1 MNLNILPWIQTAF
14 KFLADSFL
22 KRTFP
27 QYAVLFEK
35 ADQVLALAVDVVSAA
50 QATGAD
56 GATKKAAASA
66 ELLSKLRANGI
77 DLPGDKDKEICDL
90 VVEVVGQSLKSF
102 FKLS

>member
-1 MNLNILPWIQTAF
+1 MNLNVLPWIQTAF

-35 ADQVLALAVDVVSAA
+35 ADQVLALAVEVVSAA

-56 GATKKAAASA
+56 GAAKKAQASA
-66 ELLSKLRANGI
+66 DLLAKLQANGV

-90 VVEVVGQSLKSF
+90 VVEAVVGALKNF